1 MMNVLNVTAQ
11 RLSMCLLA
19 GLWCVGATPASA
31 QDRYVTVDYMKVAPG
46 GDDGYLQLEQKTWK
60 PVHEARVKA
69 GNAAGWYCTRCCR
82 PAAAERIT
90 TT

>member
-1 MMNVLNVTAQ
+1 MNVLNVTAQ

-46 GDDGYLQLEQKTWK
+46 GDDAYLQLEQKTWK

-69 GNAAGWYCTRCCR
+69 GNAAGWYLY
-82 PAAAERIT
+82 
-90 TT
+90 